1 MKIFRTS
8 IVSGVTTHRDI
19 KINGRQIYTLM
30 YGDIKDKKYLLKEE
44 LSEVYY
50 EDVMFLLIGLQNNE
64 CEDFDK
70 SDSFDSIAED
80 LYPTLDERRY

>member
-50 EDVMFLLIGLQNNE
+50 EDVLFILFGLQNNE
-64 CEDFDK
+64 CKDFDK
-70 SDSFDSIAED
+70 SDSLDSIAED